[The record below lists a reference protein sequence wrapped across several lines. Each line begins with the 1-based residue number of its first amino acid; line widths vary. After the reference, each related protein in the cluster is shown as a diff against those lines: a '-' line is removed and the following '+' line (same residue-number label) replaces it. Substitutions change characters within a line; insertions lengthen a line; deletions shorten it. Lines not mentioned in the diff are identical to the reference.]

1 MRCSCIKPNNIP
13 NVLYY
18 NPIKTGT
25 YKMIDLKK
33 GALIGEMS
41 AAKRKE
47 LFLQSLNIKPEYRRQ
62 GYGNKFLDFA
72 VNLSENLGLGGKLR
86 LLASLTN
93 KDIKN
98 PPHIFYRKYGFSS
111 KDKKALAYID
121 ECIKNNRQASPL
133 TEPIYMY
140 YQKKH

>member
-1 MRCSCIKPNNIP
+1 MQCNCIRPNNIP
-13 NVLYY
+13 NVLFY
-18 NPIKTGT
+18 NPAKTGT

-41 AAKRKE
+41 AVKRKE
-47 LFLQSLNIKPEYRRQ
+47 LFLQSLYINPEYRRQ

-72 VNLSENLGLGGKLR
+72 VNLSEKFGLEGKLR

-98 PPHIFYRKYGFSS
+98 PPHIFYRKYGFTS
-111 KDKKALAYID
+111 KDKKTLKYID
-121 ECIKNNRQASPL
+121 NCIKNDHQASPL
-133 TEPIYMY
+133 TDPIYMY
-140 YQKKH
+140 YQQKH